1 MYQYITYIMEL
12 IRNIN
17 KTRTILK
24 SYLQK
29 EWDTSV
35 IQDVSEKEVEI
46 MYTVKSSG
54 NPMFSA
60 LGQATG
66 CHMSLQH
73 RHIPSHYLHIIYFG
87 FPKLGESPTKLT
99 KTCSEK
105 IQKLYDSE
113 VFGADD
119 SLLLILPQPLSETV
133 VKAMEDLNAE
143 CQHTLIEKGLQP
155 ETLQENEKLDE
166 RHTYSQR
173 HFRNIHVFHID
184 TLTIDITR
192 HVRVPQQECIRD
204 QKTIDEVLKSCNAS
218 LRQLPVIKRTDPQAK
233 CMRMAPGDI
242 CKITR
247 KTSSGY
253 SISYRVC
260 Q

>member
-1 MYQYITYIMEL
+1 MDM
-12 IRNIN
+12 IRKIN
-17 KTRTILK
+17 QTRYTLK
-24 SYLQK
+24 SHLQR

-35 IQDVSEKEVEI
+35 IQDISEKEVEI

-54 NPMFSA
+54 NPLFSA

-66 CHMSLQH
+66 CHLSLQH
-73 RHIPSHYLHIIYFG
+73 RHLPSHYLHIIYFG
-87 FPKLGESPTKLT
+87 FPTKVGDTPTKLT

-113 VFGADD
+113 AFGADD
-119 SLLLILPQPLSETV
+119 SFLLILPQPLSDTV
-133 VKAMEDLNAE
+133 SKAMEELNVE
-143 CQHTLIEKGLQP
+143 CQHTLSEQGLQP
-155 ETLQENEKLDE
+155 ETLRDIEEYNV
-166 RHTYSQR
+166 YSQR
-173 HFRNIHVFHID
+173 HFRNIHAFHID
-184 TLTIDITR
+184 ILTFDITK
-192 HVRVPQQECIRD
+192 HTRVPQQECIRD
-204 QKTIDEVLKSCNAS
+204 QKEIDILLKSCNAS